1 MTFALVPLAPLTMFS
16 LVRHMKHH
24 YRIPP
29 SKKDENY
36 LTKKILA
43 LEKSQRSGHVC
54 YPKITTSNGMSYGKR
69 TSSKRC

>member
-1 MTFALVPLAPLTMFS
+1 LDFTI
-16 LVRHMKHH
+16 K
-24 YRIPP
+24 
-29 SKKDENY
+29 KKDENY

-69 TSSKRC
+69 TRQRYVNCFGPYIIKP

>member
-1 MTFALVPLAPLTMFS
+1 ME
-16 LVRHMKHH
+16 HH
-24 YRIPP
+24 YWIPP

-54 YPKITTSNGMSYGKR
+54 YPKITTSNGMSYGK
-69 TSSKRC
+69 KN